1 MIHVQGREPEERF
14 SFGVRKRAKIY
25 LFIFAIRF
33 NVHKSSGWY
42 FLLFGP
48 TILPEDTV
56 RKELV

>member
-56 RKELV
+56 